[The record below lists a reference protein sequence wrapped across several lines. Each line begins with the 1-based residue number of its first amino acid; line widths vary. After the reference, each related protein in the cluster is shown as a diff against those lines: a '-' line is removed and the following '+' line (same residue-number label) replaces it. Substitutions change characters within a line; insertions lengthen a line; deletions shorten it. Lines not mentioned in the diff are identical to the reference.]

1 MISVHL
7 AGRWTLSKMALG
19 GEKAERS
26 WRSGRRRRWTAAEKR
41 RIVAES
47 EVAGSSI
54 SMVARRHDLNAN
66 LLFAWRRALRRRD
79 AEARVDGPAFVPAIV
94 VAEEVEAGRARRER
108 RATLEDGSGERP
120 RGLMEIVLASG
131 RRVIVD
137 GEVSVAALARVID
150 VLDRR

>member
-1 MISVHL
+1 MDG
-7 AGRWTLSKMALG
+7 GREAADRCG
-19 GEKAERS
+19 ERS
-26 WRSGRRRRWTAAEKR
+26 CGLVDIDGCPPSRSQCELAVRLA
-41 RIVAES
+41 
-47 EVAGSSI
+47 
-54 SMVARRHDLNAN
+54 
-66 LLFAWRRALRRRD
+66 ALRRRD

-120 RGLMEIVLASG
+120 RGLMEIVLAGG

-150 VLDRR
+150 VLERR